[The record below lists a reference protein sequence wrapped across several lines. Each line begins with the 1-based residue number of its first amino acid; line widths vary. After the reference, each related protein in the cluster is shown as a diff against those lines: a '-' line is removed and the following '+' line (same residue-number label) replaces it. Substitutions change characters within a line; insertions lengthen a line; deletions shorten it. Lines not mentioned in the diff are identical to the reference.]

1 MCDRGWLPTPFLRFA
16 WLEQIGELFDG
27 KNALL
32 LILAHHPC
40 CHAIEQTEIIL
51 LFRLGLAQALKGT
64 ERTML
69 IQDNGRWCRRVNRR
83 PFMEGL
89 KKRSEVF
96 GMMIQFDGMRLPVHP
111 NHSSRNRRLAL
122 EALQNISDKG

>member
-1 MCDRGWLPTPFLRFA
+1 MCDWGWLPAPFLAFA

-40 CHAIEQTEIIL
+40 CHAIEQTEVIL
-51 LFRLGLAQALKGT
+51 LFRLGVTEALKGA

-69 IQDNGRWCRRVNRR
+69 IQHNGRWFGRVNRG
-83 PFMEGL
+83 PFIEGL
-89 KKRSEVF
+89 KQRCEGFRTVS
-96 GMMIQFDGMRLPVHP
+96 Q
-111 NHSSRNRRLAL
+111 
-122 EALQNISDKG
+122 

>member
-1 MCDRGWLPTPFLRFA
+1 MCDWGWLPAPFLAFA

-27 KNALL
+27 ENALL

-40 CHAIEQTEIIL
+40 CHAMEHTEVIL
-51 LFRLGLAQALKGT
+51 LFRLGVTQALKGA

-69 IQDNGRWCRRVNRR
+69 IQYERRWCRRVHGG

-96 GMMIQFDGMRLPVHP
+96 GMMIQFDGVRLPVHAKD
-111 NHSSRNRRLAL
+111 SSCSR
-122 EALQNISDKG
+122 